1 MICFYENSINQIY
14 PGMGLGLFLK
24 CVIAMFSRIVDE
36 IREHCGAILKQV
48 ELFTEL
54 RYVDGKIYI

>member
-1 MICFYENSINQIY
+1 
-14 PGMGLGLFLK
+14 MGLGLFLK